1 MLCKSFTSFLF
12 FLSVFATA
20 FGQTE
25 PGARR
30 TLSVPEVAHSPVI
43 DGVLSDSA
51 WQGQEAA
58 QDFTML
64 SPGIGTPA
72 PDRFSSRVKLV
83 YTDEALFVGAYL
95 HDAAPDS
102 ILHQVTTRDVYD
114 ENTDWFMVS
123 LNPFND
129 GQNQFKF
136 VVTAAGTKADLRTN
150 ANGQDDPSYNT
161 IWRRAVRRHDSGWT
175 VEMAIPYVALRFPK
189 NAQKGWGA
197 NFIRSIRRN
206 RHIYSWNPVN
216 RGSGFSQAY
225 QAGLLKGLA
234 DINPPVR
241 LSLMPYFSAYSN
253 DYQGNTT
260 YDAFAGMDLKY
271 GLGPAFTLDMTL
283 VPDFGQVAFDNQ
295 FLNLSPFE
303 NRFQENRQ
311 FFNEGTE
318 LFSIGDLFYSRRI
331 GGTPKNITNQNINTD
346 QDQSVR
352 TEYTKLINAS
362 KVSGRTRGNLGVGVL
377 NAVTDN
383 SYQTYTDTNGRE
395 RRQLLEP
402 LTNYNMI
409 VLDQRFNRNSSVSF
423 VNTNVLREGRYLD
436 ANVAGLLTSL
446 YTTSGQY
453 RLDASL
459 KRSDRLSDTLRQS
472 GHEASLR
479 IGDVDGHWRWAS
491 RQTLSTD
498 QFDIN
503 DMGFQARN
511 NQWRNYSEVE
521 YLTFEPS
528 GIFNRTS
535 YSLYNIYSSLYRP
548 QRFEEWAVGGSAFF
562 LLRDFTGLSFRVR
575 SSPVAYYDYFEPRT
589 AGRYLKRPPRLSF
602 FGLVSTDYR
611 RPVALDADFTYEYRW
626 QWQAA
631 LTTLNLEP
639 RIRLGDHLFMTPRF
653 RWQKQ
658 RDDIGFAQKVDDA
671 PVMGQRTVR
680 NITAVMDARY
690 AFDPQHSLSLRLRQY
705 WSRVRYHRYFNLLA
719 DGTLAQLDYQGNE
732 NLNFNTLNLDLRY
745 QWWFAPASQVTLLY
759 RVALAQDGRRL
770 YAQYGPNW
778 EALTA
783 APAQSNLSVKL
794 SLFLDYH
801 QTRQKLQ
808 EI

>member
-1 MLCKSFTSFLF
+1 MPTSRAFF
-12 FLSVFATA
+12 FLVLWLSFGWA
-20 FGQTE
+20 FGQKNVNN
-25 PGARR
+25 RR
-30 TLSVPEVAHSPVI
+30 VLSVPQVAVPPVI
-43 DGVLSDSA
+43 DGALTDSV
-51 WQGQEAA
+51 WQGQPAA
-58 QDFTML
+58 RDFSML

-72 PDRFSSRVKLV
+72 PARFASSVKVL
-83 YTDEALFVGAYL
+83 YTDEALYVGAYL

-136 VVTAAGTKADLRTN
+136 VVTAAGTKADLRTD
-150 ANGQDDPSYNT
+150 ATGEDDPSYNT

-189 NAQKGWGA
+189 NSVQGWGA

-216 RGSGFSQAY
+216 RSSGFSQAY
-225 QAGLLKGLA
+225 QAGLLTGLE
-234 DINPPVR
+234 DIDPPVR
-241 LSLMPYFSAYSN
+241 LSLMPYFSAYVNEYRGQTSYN
-253 DYQGNTT
+253 
-260 YDAFAGMDLKY
+260 AFAGMDLKY

-318 LFSIGDLFYSRRI
+318 LFTIGDLFYSRRI
-331 GGTPKNITNQNINTD
+331 GGTPKNITNQNIDPAQN
-346 QDQSVR
+346 QSVR
-352 TEYTKLINAS
+352 TEYTKLLNAT
-362 KVSGRTRGNLGVGVL
+362 KVSGRTRGNLGIGVL

-383 SYQTYTDTNGRE
+383 SYRILTDTNGQE
-395 RRQLLEP
+395 QRQLLEP
-402 LTNYNMI
+402 LTNYNI
-409 VLDQRFNRNSSVSF
+409 VVLDQRFNRNSSVSF
-423 VNTNVLREGRYLD
+423 VNTNVLRQGPYLD
-436 ANVAGLLTSL
+436 ANVAALLTSL
-446 YTTSGQY
+446 YTASGQY

-459 KRSDRLSDTLRQS
+459 KRSDRLNDTLHQT

-479 IGDVDGHWRWAS
+479 LGDVDGNWRWAV

-521 YLTFEPS
+521 YLTFRPH
-528 GIFNRTS
+528 GPFNRTS
-535 YSLYNIYSSLYRP
+535 YSFYNIYSSLYQP
-548 QRFEEWAVGGSAFF
+548 QRFEEWKVGATAFF
-562 LLRDFTGLSFRVR
+562 LLRDFTGLSFRLA
-575 SSPVAYYDYFEPRT
+575 SSPVAYYDYFEPRVP
-589 AGRYLKRPPRLSF
+589 GRYLQRPPRMSI

-611 RPVALDADFTYEYRW
+611 KPLALDANFTYEYRW

-631 LTTLNLEP
+631 LTTLSLQP
-639 RIRLGDHLFMTPRF
+639 RIRLGNHLFMTPSF
-653 RWQKQ
+653 TWHKQ
-658 RDDIGFAQKVDDA
+658 ADDIGFATFQNGA
-671 PVMGQRTVR
+671 PIMGQRTVR
-680 NITAVMDARY
+680 NLTGVMDARY
-690 AFDPQHSLSLRLRQY
+690 AFNPQHALNIQLRQY
-705 WSRVRYHRYFNLLA
+705 WSRVRYHQYYSLQPNGTLESLDLA
-719 DGTLAQLDYQGNE
+719 DSQ

-745 QWWFAPASQVTLLY
+745 QWWFAPASQLTLLY
-759 RVALAQDGRRL
+759 RVALSQNGRQL
-770 YAQYGPNW
+770 YVQYGPNW
-778 EALTA
+778 NALTA

-801 QTRQKLQ
+801 QTRQKLKK
-808 EI
+808 I